1 MKTNAINL
9 KSYRNIVSSIRIDH
23 EAFAMIREEVEGAYE
38 DVTPEGFPVCLLIIG
53 ESRTGKSCVVRQVLD
68 QYAPDEGDD
77 QSVLYAVA
85 PAKATLKSLL
95 EALLK
100 GLGDP
105 YWSRGTESNMTQRLY
120 TQLEQVNCRMI
131 ILDEFQHLCDKGQ
144 AKQLDILADW
154 LKVLLENG
162 HWGLVAVGLP
172 ESASIVNCHSQL
184 AGRFEPLLRMPT
196 FDWTDKM
203 SRSQFKG
210 ILKRFRLEMAPFE
223 LPLIED
229 EQLAFRMYLATA
241 GRVGLIAKLLDR
253 AVRDAIRAKRLQ
265 IRFAD
270 LQAAYGRA
278 IWASS
283 WFPVKD
289 GPFLADQ
296 ASISGSEVLKAV
308 LERAKH
314 EQVADTSGAVEIHT
328 SPTGS
333 STEKQKNTRRP
344 ERHSHSYP
352 APGRMRAK
360 ARLKPPVTRGVRR
373 GMERMS

>member
-1 MKTNAINL
+1 MKANTIDL
-9 KSYRNIVSSIRIDH
+9 RRYRNIVSSIRIYH
-23 EAFAMIREEVEGAYE
+23 EAFAMIREEVVAAYE
-38 DVTPEGFPVCLLIIG
+38 DVTPDGLPVCLLIVG
-53 ESRTGKSCVVRQVLD
+53 ESRTGKSSVVRQMLD
-68 QYAPDEGDD
+68 QYVPDEGEN

-105 YWSRGTESNMTQRLY
+105 YWSRGSESNMTQRLY

-154 LKVLLENG
+154 LKVLVENG
-162 HWGLVAVGLP
+162 HWGLIAVGLP
-172 ESASIVNCHSQL
+172 ESASIVNRHPQL

-196 FDWTDKM
+196 FDWMDKA

-210 ILKRFRLEMAPFE
+210 ILKRFRLELAPFE

-229 EQLAFRMYLATA
+229 EHLAFRMFLATA

-253 AVRDAIRAKRLQ
+253 AVKDAIRERRLQ
-265 IRFAD
+265 IRIAD
-270 LQAAYGRA
+270 LQAAYGHA

-296 ASISGSEVLKAV
+296 ASISGTLVLQEVMA
-308 LERAKH
+308 RAKH
-314 EQVADTSGAVEIHT
+314 EQVADTSSVVEVHT
-328 SPTGS
+328 SATGAAAGM
-333 STEKQKNTRRP
+333 KNRRP
-344 ERHSHSYP
+344 RPHSDRTAGRTRTSSCHKP
-352 APGRMRAK
+352 AISRGARRRMG
-360 ARLKPPVTRGVRR
+360 GV
-373 GMERMS
+373 S